1 MIDNFIESAKNIH
14 TIILYI
20 KNKIHYD
27 LLLHIG
33 IIIFAAVASAHTQ
46 SVYYDEGKLP
56 GINRLWTVGIFIF
69 VYSVAMLIEWAKDQ

>member
-27 LLLHIG
+27 LLLHISSLDLPRHKRYTEY
-33 IIIFAAVASAHTQ
+33 FKNTLQ
-46 SVYYDEGKLP
+46 SKFLCLCLLN
-56 GINRLWTVGIFIF
+56 ISR
-69 VYSVAMLIEWAKDQ
+69 